1 MTKREVEVLVLSDIH
16 LGTQGCHAKELLQ
29 YLKTIQPKMVVLNGD
44 IIDIWQFKK
53 RYWPPLHTAIL
64 LHFIAWASE
73 QIPVYYI
80 TGNHDEYLRK
90 FADTELGSLKIKN
103 KLSLKL
109 NNKQVWIFHG
119 DVFDVVMQHSKWL
132 AKLGSIGYD
141 ALILLNRL
149 VNTFLL
155 KMGRERVSISKKI
168 KNSVKKAV
176 AFMNKFEDTVCS
188 IAAEHNYDYAIC
200 GHIHQPEKKIIV
212 TPHGVVHYLNS
223 GDWIENLSALE
234 YNEDQWKLYFYEQAA
249 VAQQVDLASLQS
261 KTMDIPELF
270 NLLISQTQKV

>member
-1 MTKREVEVLVLSDIH
+1 
-16 LGTQGCHAKELLQ
+16 
-29 YLKTIQPKMVVLNGD
+29 
-44 IIDIWQFKK
+44 
-53 RYWPPLHTAIL
+53 
-64 LHFIAWASE
+64 
-73 QIPVYYI
+73 
-80 TGNHDEYLRK
+80 
-90 FADTELGSLKIKN
+90 
-103 KLSLKL
+103 
-109 NNKQVWIFHG
+109 
-119 DVFDVVMQHSKWL
+119 L

-141 ALILLNRL
+141 ALIFLNRL
-149 VNTFLL
+149 VNTLLL

-234 YNEDQWKLYFYEQAA
+234 YNEDQWKLYFYEQDA

-261 KTMDIPELF
+261 KTTDIPELF

>member
-1 MTKREVEVLVLSDIH
+1 MCQITKNIFWHDICCEKPYGIVRKLFACNLKKPWYNVDIKKRERKEDKKMKKSYAIQTMTKREVEVLVLSDIH

-29 YLKTIQPKMVVLNGD
+29 YLKTVQPKMVVLNGD

-132 AKLGSIGYD
+132 AKLG
-141 ALILLNRL
+141 
-149 VNTFLL
+149 
-155 KMGRERVSISKKI
+155 
-168 KNSVKKAV
+168 
-176 AFMNKFEDTVCS
+176 
-188 IAAEHNYDYAIC
+188 
-200 GHIHQPEKKIIV
+200 
-212 TPHGVVHYLNS
+212 
-223 GDWIENLSALE
+223 
-234 YNEDQWKLYFYEQAA
+234 
-249 VAQQVDLASLQS
+249 
-261 KTMDIPELF
+261 
-270 NLLISQTQKV
+270 

>member
-16 LGTQGCHAKELLQ
+16 LGTKGCHAKELLQ

-168 KNSVKKAV
+168 K
-176 AFMNKFEDTVCS
+176 TV
-188 IAAEHNYDYAIC
+188 
-200 GHIHQPEKKIIV
+200 
-212 TPHGVVHYLNS
+212 
-223 GDWIENLSALE
+223 
-234 YNEDQWKLYFYEQAA
+234 
-249 VAQQVDLASLQS
+249 
-261 KTMDIPELF
+261 
-270 NLLISQTQKV
+270 

>member
-29 YLKTIQPKMVVLNGD
+29 YLKTVQPKMVVLNGD

-103 KLSLKL
+103 KL
-109 NNKQVWIFHG
+109 
-119 DVFDVVMQHSKWL
+119 
-132 AKLGSIGYD
+132 
-141 ALILLNRL
+141 
-149 VNTFLL
+149 
-155 KMGRERVSISKKI
+155 
-168 KNSVKKAV
+168 
-176 AFMNKFEDTVCS
+176 
-188 IAAEHNYDYAIC
+188 
-200 GHIHQPEKKIIV
+200 
-212 TPHGVVHYLNS
+212 
-223 GDWIENLSALE
+223 
-234 YNEDQWKLYFYEQAA
+234 
-249 VAQQVDLASLQS
+249 
-261 KTMDIPELF
+261 
-270 NLLISQTQKV
+270 

>member
-1 MTKREVEVLVLSDIH
+1 
-16 LGTQGCHAKELLQ
+16 
-29 YLKTIQPKMVVLNGD
+29 
-44 IIDIWQFKK
+44 
-53 RYWPPLHTAIL
+53 

-141 ALILLNRL
+141 ALIFLNRL
-149 VNTFLL
+149 VNTLLL

-234 YNEDQWKLYFYEQAA
+234 YNEDQWKLYFYEQDA